1 MKLVSNS
8 GRHTER
14 GIQAYNKS
22 RQKTMYSPSTTKT
35 TPARS
40 NAGKRRKKK
49 NYGKGLIKAA
59 VALVVIIALYCTAV
73 FSDIPFIKKWRTIYI
88 GTAMSTMSHQ
98 WLATAF
104 IPQSVIDE
112 VLNVRYTTSEQQYDV
127 TSSWGQL
134 SNEPDEKEQTLT
146 GGSVTITP
154 IESTGSDATVIEG
167 STATAVDDP
176 GRLSFLRIFDEID
189 PDTLD
194 EYVAEHPEVI
204 ADGWDNFKVNEAGLE
219 QKGTSMMTIQGE
231 QVLAVDAANG
241 ILILRV
247 KSDTYKGVLAI
258 VKDPSMLSVYNAT
271 SLGEIGQFAHDIA
284 QRQDALLVMGANGFE
299 DEGGVGN
306 GGTLYGLSI
315 ASGVSAGEK
324 GSGNFKRAEIRNDN
338 KMYIVSSFYDVNPD
352 TRDAAEFYPAMIVDG
367 QRLIDDSYIVWG
379 AQPRAII
386 AQNEDM
392 EFMLMVVE
400 GRQGLDNIGITLMDA
415 TDILEKYG
423 AYQALNMDGGSTAIL
438 CYEGEPITMCSNG
451 YVYGRTLPNAFIVKA
466 KN

>member
-22 RQKTMYSPSTTKT
+22 RQKTMYSPSPTKSH
-35 TPARS
+35 PARPK
-40 NAGKRRKKK
+40 AGKRRKKGK
-49 NYGKGLIKAA
+49 YGKALIKTA
-59 VALVVIIALYCTAV
+59 VALMIIIALYCTAV

-104 IPQSVIDE
+104 IPQPVIDE
-112 VLNVRYTTSEQQYDV
+112 VLNVRYTTSEQQYDI
-127 TSSWGQL
+127 TSSWGG
-134 SNEPDEKEQTLT
+134 SNTSDDSTDQITT
-146 GGSVTITP
+146 GGSVIITP
-154 IESTGSDATVIEG
+154 IESSGESANVIEG
-167 STATAVDDP
+167 STGTAVNDP
-176 GRLSFLRIFDEID
+176 GRQSFLRVFDEID
-189 PDTLD
+189 PDSLD
-194 EYVAEHPEVI
+194 EYVSAHPEVL
-204 ADGWDNFKVNEAGLE
+204 DNGWASFKVNEAGLE
-219 QKGTSMMTIQGE
+219 QNGTSMKTLQGE
-231 QVLAVDAANG
+231 QVLAVDAVNG

-271 SLGEIGQFAHDIA
+271 SLGEVGQFAHDIA
-284 QRQDALLVMGANGFE
+284 HRQDALLVMGANGFE

-324 GSGNFKRAEIRNDN
+324 GSGNFKRAEIRNDDR
-338 KMYIVSSFYDVNPD
+338 MYIVSSFYDVDPD

-386 AQNEDM
+386 AQNEEN

-451 YVYGRTLPNAFIVKA
+451 YIYGRTLPNAFVVKA